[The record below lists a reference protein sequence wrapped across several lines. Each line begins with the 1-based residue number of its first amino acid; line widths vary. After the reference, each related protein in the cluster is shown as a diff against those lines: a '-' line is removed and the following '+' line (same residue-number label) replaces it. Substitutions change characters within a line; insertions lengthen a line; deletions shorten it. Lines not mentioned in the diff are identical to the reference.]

1 MGTHPIFESDFD
13 CLTELMTEAHEFK
26 LVVLGTGGVG
36 KSALT
41 VQFHQKVFVQEY
53 DPTLEDNYVKRHD
66 VDGVTYKLSILDT
79 AGQDEFSAFREVYY
93 RSGDGFILVC
103 SFGDEP
109 SLREIRKFYTDVRR
123 IREGQG
129 NIPMII
135 AANKCDFDS
144 SQRKFSEDAV
154 INLAQELN
162 CKYFFTSAKLDKNVD
177 QGKSHK
183 LAPRLYIS
191 IVEVA
196 SSPAMRFIS

>member
-53 DPTLEDNYVKRHD
+53 DPTLEDTYVK
-66 VDGVTYKLSILDT
+66 
-79 AGQDEFSAFREVYY
+79 
-93 RSGDGFILVC
+93 
-103 SFGDEP
+103 
-109 SLREIRKFYTDVRR
+109 R

-177 QGKSHK
+177 QTFSTLVRAVRDYKATNQNK
-183 LAPRLYIS
+183 PRKKKKKDCTL
-191 IVEVA
+191 
-196 SSPAMRFIS
+196 M

>member
-1 MGTHPIFESDFD
+1 LP
-13 CLTELMTEAHEFK
+13 ELK

-103 SFGDEP
+103 SFGDES
-109 SLREIRKFYTDVRR
+109 SLKEIKQFHSQVRR
-123 IREGQG
+123 VREGQG
-129 NIPMII
+129 EIPMVI
-135 AANKCDFDS
+135 AANKCDFNA

-154 INLAQELN
+154 VNLAQELN
-162 CKYFFTSAKLDKNVD
+162 CKYYFTSALQDKNVD
-177 QGKSHK
+177 QTFTCVVRLARDYLAKQRSAKSRNK
-183 LAPRLYIS
+183 KKKDKCS
-191 IVEVA
+191 V
-196 SSPAMRFIS
+196 M

>member
-1 MGTHPIFESDFD
+1 MANHGF
-13 CLTELMTEAHEFK
+13 
-26 LVVLGTGGVG
+26 
-36 KSALT
+36 
-41 VQFHQKVFVQEY
+41 Q
-53 DPTLEDNYVKRHD
+53 DNYVKRHD

-123 IREGQG
+123 IREGKFYSNNGKKLTPQLQYPSKYQAIYLSILGQG

-177 QGKSHK
+177 QENSHK
-183 LAPRLYIS
+183 LK
-191 IVEVA
+191 
-196 SSPAMRFIS
+196 